1 MFCQSL
7 IVQVRQQWPLWE
19 DGLQSRLLREL
30 SLCRELPLLLHFRRK
45 KACVKFR
52 RASKMFDT
60 AETSDQDP
68 EQDIEMIATLNCVRR
83 VLINQ
88 LVSKKKRRYKAD
100 GYNLDLSYLNHFT
113 RTLVDPHH
121 KILCMADK
129 TKANDANLHT
139 FVGIK

>member
-1 MFCQSL
+1 
-7 IVQVRQQWPLWE
+7 
-19 DGLQSRLLREL
+19 
-30 SLCRELPLLLHFRRK
+30 
-45 KACVKFR
+45 
-52 RASKMFDT
+52 MFDT

-100 GYNLDLSYLNHFT
+100 GYNLDLSYVNHFP
-113 RTLVDPHH
+113 RTNMDRHQ

-129 TKANDANLHT
+129 TKANDERKEEIKKKLLEELAPDLVEGTEGMEATGTPEAAEATPTDPKKARKQPSDWGANQMLS
-139 FVGIK
+139 

>member
-1 MFCQSL
+1 
-7 IVQVRQQWPLWE
+7 
-19 DGLQSRLLREL
+19 
-30 SLCRELPLLLHFRRK
+30 
-45 KACVKFR
+45 
-52 RASKMFDT
+52 MFDT

-68 EQDIEMIATLNCVRR
+68 EQDIEMIGTLNCVRR

-88 LVSKKKRRYKAD
+88 LVSTKKRRYKAD